1 MTETTT
7 GRPYWR
13 SLSELENSPEFEEF
27 LHREFP
33 EAASEFPQGVSRRRW
48 LQLMGASL
56 ALAGLSGCRYQTEKI
71 APLAV
76 RPENQIPGKPQRYAT
91 TVELAGAV
99 RHLLVTCRDGR
110 PTKVEGNPDHPY
122 SRGATDAFSQASI
135 LDLYDPDRSS
145 ELRQRTG
152 GQAFAKT
159 WEDFQRFASAKFEEL
174 KRNDG
179 QGLCVLV
186 EPAESVTLHKML
198 DKLQAAY
205 PKVGIFQYASVSRE
219 NERAGSVLAFGEAYR
234 THYVLNSA
242 KAILCLDAD
251 LLADHPASLRL
262 ARDYAVGR
270 DPESDSVSRL
280 YAVESQF
287 SITGAAADHRLP
299 VRSSDIA
306 SFLADL
312 EGHVGKIL
320 DSADIQ
326 APPKTAPKRKRFLH
340 AVASDLIANRGN
352 GVVAVG
358 PRQPA
363 QVHARVHR
371 LNALLENV
379 GKTFLYTSEQQNED
393 GATIGDIRS
402 LTQRMRDGGVDTLL
416 ILGGNPVYDAP
427 ADLQFPEALP
437 KVKHAVH
444 LSLYE
449 DETSAQCEWHLPA
462 THPFEAWGDARAYDG
477 TVCISQPLVEPLTG
491 GRSAIEVIAM
501 LLGESDEAQAIVRRS
516 LGESLGTS
524 LDDKAWRRLLH
535 DGFLA
540 DSAVP
545 FVTPELQ
552 SKDAPISTSGVS
564 SDDLEIVFCVSP
576 NVYDGRFANNGWL
589 QETPGFLTKLTW
601 DNAAILSQ
609 QTADELGVEH
619 GTLVKLELGGKAVEI
634 PAFKLPG
641 QAAGSIG
648 VALGYGRTAAGHVGG
663 SESDGVESVGVDVGV
678 VRTSEAMHFPTG
690 VTVTPTGK
698 KYSLAT
704 TQNHHAIDKVG
715 LEETARRVRRL
726 GELVRERTLEEHKEP
741 AGSHHDSGHHPP
753 LESLWEEPSYEG
765 HAWGMTIDLNSCIGC
780 NACMVACQAESNVP
794 IVGKDQVARGRE
806 MHWIRVARY
815 FRGDVDDPEA
825 VHQPLTC
832 HHCENAPCEQVCPVA
847 ATVHSQE
854 GLNDMVYNR
863 CVGTRYCANNCP
875 YKVRRFNFFNN
886 TKDLSEPGRELVQ
899 LAVNPEVTVRSRGV
913 MEKCT
918 YCVQRIQNAKIGARN
933 EGRPIRDGE
942 VQTACQQVCPTQAIQ
957 FGDLNQKTSR
967 VAREQASE
975 RAYGLLE
982 ELNIKPRTKYLER
995 IRNPHPAL
1003 VDDDHHEGPT
1013 GSHRDH
1019 GQHS

>member
-1 MTETTT
+1 MTETTK
-7 GRPYWR
+7 GKPYWR

-33 EAASEFPQGVSRRRW
+33 EAASEFPKGVSRRRW

-91 TVELAGAV
+91 SVELAGAV

-122 SRGATDAFSQASI
+122 SRGASDAFSQASI

-145 ELRQRTG
+145 EPRQQSG
-152 GQAFAKT
+152 GQTFTKT
-159 WEDFQRFASAKFEEL
+159 WEDFQRFASTHLEEL
-174 KRNDG
+174 KRTDG
-179 QGLCVLV
+179 EGLCVLV
-186 EPAESVTLHKML
+186 EPTESVTLHHML
-198 DKLQAAY
+198 AALRAAY
-205 PKVGIFQYASVSRE
+205 PKAGVFKYTSLSRE

-234 THYVLNSA
+234 THYVLNNA
-242 KAILCLDAD
+242 KAIVCLDVD
-251 LLADHPASLRL
+251 VLGEHPASIRL
-262 ARDYAVGR
+262 ARDYTAGR
-270 DPESDSVSRL
+270 DPEADSMNRL

-299 VRSSDIA
+299 MRSSDIGG
-306 SFLADL
+306 FLADL
-312 EGHVGKIL
+312 EARVQGML
-320 DSADIQ
+320 DSAGAQ
-326 APPKTAPKRKRFLH
+326 APPKAAPKRERFLH
-340 AVASDLIANRGN
+340 AVASDLVANRGK

-358 PRQPA
+358 SRQPA
-363 QVHARVHR
+363 QVHDRVHR
-371 LNALLENV
+371 LNALLGNV
-379 GKTFLYTSEQQNED
+379 GKTVLYTSEQQGQN
-393 GATIGDIRS
+393 GAAIEGIDA
-402 LTQRMRDGGVDTLL
+402 LAQRMRDGSVDALL

-427 ADLQFPEALP
+427 ADLKFSKALS
-437 KVKHAVH
+437 KVKHAIH
-444 LSLYE
+444 LSLYD
-449 DETSAQCEWHLPA
+449 DETSVRCEWHLPA
-462 THPFEAWGDARAYDG
+462 THRFEAWGDARAYDG
-477 TVCISQPLVEPLTG
+477 TVCVSQPLVEPLLG
-491 GRSAIEVIAM
+491 GKSAIEVIAM
-501 LLGESDEAQAIVRRS
+501 LLGEPGDAQAMVRRS
-516 LGESLGTS
+516 IDELLGTP

-535 DGFLA
+535 DGSLA
-540 DSAVP
+540 DSSLP
-545 FVTPELQ
+545 FVTPEL
-552 SKDAPISTSGVS
+552 KAEDASVS
-564 SDDLEIVFCVSP
+564 ASEDGGDLEIVFCTSP
-576 NVYDGRFANNGWL
+576 NVYDGRLANNGWL

-601 DNAAILSQ
+601 DNAAIIAP
-609 QTADELGVEH
+609 QTAEERGVEH
-619 GTLVKLELGGKAVEI
+619 GTLVKLELGGKTVEI
-634 PAFKLPG
+634 PAFVLPG

-648 VALGYGRTAAGHVGG
+648 VALGYGRTAAGYVGG
-663 SESDGVESVGVDVGV
+663 SEADGVDPVGVDVGV
-678 VRTSEAMHFPTG
+678 LRTTEATHFATG
-690 VTVTPTGK
+690 LTLTPTGK
-698 KYSLAT
+698 EYTLAT
-704 TQNHHAIDKVG
+704 TQDHHAIDKVG
-715 LEETARRVRRL
+715 LEETGRRV
-726 GELVRERTLEEHKEP
+726 GELVRERSLEEYKHPPE
-741 AGSHHDSGHHPP
+741 SHHSGHHPP
-753 LESLWEEPSYEG
+753 LESLWKEPSHEG
-765 HAWGMTIDLNSCIGC
+765 HAWGMSIDLNSCIGC
-780 NACMVACQAESNVP
+780 NACMVACQAENNVP

-806 MHWIRVARY
+806 MHWIRVDRY

-886 TKDLSEPGRELVQ
+886 TKDLSEPNRELVQ

-918 YCVQRIQNAKIGARN
+918 YCVQRIQNTKIGARN

-942 VQTACQQVCPTQAIQ
+942 IQTACQQVCPTQAIQ

-967 VAREQASE
+967 VAREHAGE

-982 ELNIKPRTKYLER
+982 ELNVKPRTKYLER
-995 IRNPHPAL
+995 IRNPHPDL
-1003 VDDDHHEGPT
+1003 VDDDHQGPT
-1013 GSHRDH
+1013 ESDADH